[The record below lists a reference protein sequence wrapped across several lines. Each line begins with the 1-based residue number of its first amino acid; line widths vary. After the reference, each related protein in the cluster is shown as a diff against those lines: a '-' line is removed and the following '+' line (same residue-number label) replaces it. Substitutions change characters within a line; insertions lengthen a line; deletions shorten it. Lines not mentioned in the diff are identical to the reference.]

1 MIFKEKI
8 ANVAS
13 RPDFLYTYDVKYAF
27 DIVDATNTRSTSS
40 MQLIR
45 SIRTRQHRQGLI
57 SG

>member
-27 DIVDATNTRSTSS
+27 DIVDATNTLDSNQTAPSRSD
-40 MQLIR
+40 LR
-45 SIRTRQHRQGLI
+45 LKEARCPCL
-57 SG
+57 